1 MAITQQ
7 QRELLY
13 TSLQNEEAGFEKEWL
28 TLEKYNFKLL
38 TLVSV
43 LAQNHLAYRGTVAD
57 MCQYLG
63 VANQTKNRKAI
74 TEAIAHLEGKG
85 MVKTMLD
92 GKIYTVTLSVKAE
105 KKKDVIVI
113 QKKWIE
119 MVQDIKTKGVTWDNV
134 LRVWLYLIANEE
146 EIITSKK
153 IAEDLQMNEKMV
165 KRIKTVLVNDL
176 QAIKCRNRAQKLPD
190 NSFRRLGQTIDTFA
204 WLD

>member
-1 MAITQQ
+1 MTLQEKEI
-7 QRELLY
+7 LY
-13 TSLQNEEAGFEKEWL
+13 TSLQQEEAGFEKEWL

-63 VANQTKNRKAI
+63 VANQTKNRRMI
-74 TEAIAHLEGKG
+74 TEAIVYLEEKG
-85 MVKTMLD
+85 MVKTLVD
-92 GKIYTVTLSVKAE
+92 GKIYTITLSVKAE

-119 MVQDIKTKGVTWDNV
+119 MVQGLKSKGVTWDNV

-153 IAEDLQMNEKMV
+153 IAEDLHMDEKMIKRV
-165 KRIKTVLVNDL
+165 KGVLVNDL
-176 QAIKCRNRAQKLPD
+176 KAIKTRNRAQKVPTG
-190 NSFRRLGQTIDTFA
+190 FRMLGQTIDVFA
-204 WLD
+204 WVD